1 MIPKPEPTG
10 VGKKLVNETIKL
22 RDGLLKTDITKE
34 TVSMAFKTSIAS
46 VLSIFKEYI
55 KEHLG
60 IKYQEGADNAKGKT
74 PDSKRKEFTPNKKA
88 VISRANSAYQ
98 DFKNAITT
106 SYNNTYK
113 QIAAEIVRKDKNK
126 SVTYELR
133 NRVHELLVKEN
144 FIKVEYANGRTIPV
158 DAYAEM
164 VANTAS
170 IEAYNTGA
178 IDYAMNNTDLVEMT
192 TIFPTCDICAKYQG
206 RVYSVS
212 GNDKRYPSLYDTVLS
227 KGYNTVHPNCRHEFI
242 PYDEDFDTT
251 EEKKARQEKANK
263 PFEDSRTDKNVKEY
277 QKWQEANRAA
287 REKKNK
293 RLYGE

>member
-34 TVSMAFKTSIAS
+34 TVSMAFKISIAS
-46 VLSIFKEYI
+46 VLLIFKEYI

-60 IKYQEGADNAKGKT
+60 IKYQEGADKAKGKT
-74 PDSKRKEFTPNKKA
+74 PDSKRKDFTPDKRA

-98 DFKNAITT
+98 DFKNATT
-106 SYNNTYK
+106 KAYNDTYK
-113 QIAAEIVRKDKNK
+113 QIAAEVVRKDKGK

-133 NRVHELLVKEN
+133 NRVHEVLLQKD
-144 FIKVEYANGRTIPV
+144 FIKVTYANGRTIPV

-192 TIFPTCDICAKYQG
+192 TIFPTCNICAKYQG
-206 RVYSVS
+206 RRYSVS

-227 KGYNTVHPNCRHEFI
+227 KGYNTVHPHCRHEFI
-242 PYDEDFDTT
+242 PYYEDFDTA
-251 EEKKARQEKANK
+251 EEKKAGQEKANK
-263 PFEDSRTDKNVKEY
+263 PFEDSRTDKNVDAY